1 MSYED
6 FITTILN
13 VKPNDL
19 LSVSSAVQ
27 QDGSIILKVK
37 LTSTL
42 MLCPTCKSPTKVHGY
57 YSRKLTHSTLA
68 NRSCVIYYQ
77 QRRYRCPHCEISF
90 CEPNPFIDTSER
102 LTFETKFN
110 VLTELKYCEATYTSV
125 AKRYNLSISTVLRL
139 FDKHVDIQR
148 KTLPKVLSI
157 DEHYLPNSDQC
168 SKYCCLFLDF
178 LTGEMIDIL
187 PSRKKSYLV
196 KYLSEI
202 KIKTMDRDKNISEL
216 DNVEYVSIDMYDI
229 YRDVANIFFPKAK
242 VCADSFHVLKHLTD
256 DFRKVRLRCLRSTES
271 ETYKY
276 LLTTFKYVF
285 EHNKY
290 LDNKPR
296 YNKKLGRYVNYR
308 NIRDILFEN
317 FPDLKA
323 AYELK
328 EYYINLN
335 TKETLETIP
344 QTLDKAITMFE
355 NSGIEEFDEFY
366 SLLKNWHDEIINS
379 FTVINGR
386 RINNSFMESKNRL
399 IEKIIFNAN
408 GLKNFKRTRN
418 RLLYCLNPNDTFSL

>member
-13 VKPNDL
+13 VKPDDL
-19 LSVSSAVQ
+19 LSVSSVIQ
-27 QDGSIILKVK
+27 KDGSIILKVK
-37 LTSTL
+37 LAPTL
-42 MLCPTCKSPTKVHGY
+42 MLCPACKSPTKVHGY

-90 CEPNPFIDTSER
+90 CERNPFIDTSER

-110 VLTELKYCEATYTSV
+110 VLTELKYCEVTYTSV
-125 AKRYNLSISTVLRL
+125 AKRYNLSISKVLRL
-139 FDKHVDIQR
+139 FDKHVNIQR
-148 KTLPKVLSI
+148 KTLPIVLSI
-157 DEHYLPNSDQC
+157 DEHYLPNSDQG

-178 LTGEMIDIL
+178 STGEMIDIL

-202 KIKTMDRDKNISEL
+202 KSKTMDRDKNISEL
-216 DNVEYVSIDMYDI
+216 NNVEYVSIDMYDI

-256 DFRKVRLRCLRSTES
+256 DFRKVRLRCVRSTES
-271 ETYKY
+271 EIYKY
-276 LLTTFKYVF
+276 LLTTFKHVF

-290 LDNKPR
+290 LDNDPR

-308 NIRDILFEN
+308 NIRDILFER

-335 TKETLETIP
+335 SKETLESIP
-344 QTLDKAITMFE
+344 EALDNAITLFE